1 MMICTEQG
9 SLTLS
14 HRLSSQNQK
23 ARCAV
28 RSQVITP
35 DCGHRAH
42 QMPDPAS
49 FRLRSVRDEAAM
61 RDAELLPSRVRRSD
75 DLKCNRADGGG
86 AAMIKR
92 APPAPTD
99 AVQSRV
105 LLDEPL
111 VSGETRPRTTPLVA
125 RGSSWPTAPAVTAE
139 GGRCQLCAARAA
151 CVRLT
156 SYENGKPLD

>member
-1 MMICTEQG
+1 
-9 SLTLS
+9 
-14 HRLSSQNQK
+14 
-23 ARCAV
+23 
-28 RSQVITP
+28 
-35 DCGHRAH
+35 
-42 QMPDPAS
+42 
-49 FRLRSVRDEAAM
+49 M

-75 DLKCNRADGGG
+75 DLKCNRAEE
-86 AAMIKR
+86 AMIKR

-139 GGRCQLCAARAA
+139 GVPAALR
-151 CVRLT
+151 VRHV
-156 SYENGKPLD
+156 